1 MRQCCNVANAVIQD
15 VLFGSEGTAQ
25 ADFERMEAINNEIGL
40 TQLLRGEQG
49 QNTSDAEQ
57 TKAEGET
64 A

>member
-1 MRQCCNVANAVIQD
+1 
-15 VLFGSEGTAQ
+15 
-25 ADFERMEAINNEIGL
+25 MEAINNEIGL

-57 TKAEGET
+57 TKAEGEK